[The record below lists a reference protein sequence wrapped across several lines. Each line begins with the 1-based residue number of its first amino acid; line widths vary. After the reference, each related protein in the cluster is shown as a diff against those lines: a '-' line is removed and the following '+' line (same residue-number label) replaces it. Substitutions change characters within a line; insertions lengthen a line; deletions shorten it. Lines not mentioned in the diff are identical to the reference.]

1 MDRRLVHSRLAD
13 EFCAASAD
21 TRYGEARRIDV
32 DKSIA
37 ALRRSIRRAARTHLH
52 ASIVVFDEA
61 LQFLIH
67 LEATL
72 LEYARGPKAFA
83 FATLVSR
90 MKCLAVSFRELV
102 LIGQADAAR
111 LIVRAFL
118 ETSELATVSMA
129 DAEFAIAY
137 APDDLSFDDQAFWK
151 QNVGYGKIYPVL
163 TSVYVQAGLSR
174 ELSEQAVKWRKGWKD
189 DLSGAV
195 HGAAWSAYQ
204 CAIVPSLESPG
215 MGVAKALGHLSAH
228 TPALCKVMLDEVSL
242 FSEVFLQ
249 LLHSKV
255 VPDNLKALGTGPELA
270 STLAAA
276 DTFKELFTQ
285 LVDEL
290 VPDRNALFPEPDEAS
305 EEPEEAEP
313 PRAGDR
319 Q

>member
-13 EFCAASAD
+13 GFWAASAD

-83 FATLVSR
+83 FASLVSR

-151 QNVGYGKIYPVL
+151 QHVGYGKIYPVL
-163 TSVYVQAGLSR
+163 TSVYVQAGLSQ
-174 ELSEQAVKWRKGWKD
+174 ELSEQAVKWRKGWKN

-249 LLHSKV
+249 LLHSKA
-255 VPDNLKALGTGPELA
+255 VPDNLKALGAGPELA

-290 VPDRNALFPEPDEAS
+290 VPDRNAFFLEPDEAP
-305 EEPEEAEP
+305 EAHEEAQP
-313 PRAGDR
+313 V
-319 Q
+319 